1 MDGLVHRMP
10 TLIFLKLDVQQMKQK
25 ILTREGYLFRK
36 ALIREHL
43 VLLSLSSPETQY
55 DAGEVTKKFFSSGH
69 L

>member
-1 MDGLVHRMP
+1 
-10 TLIFLKLDVQQMKQK
+10 MKQK